1 VEAWKGQQVAGTLWA
16 LALRYL
22 DARRRG
28 SAPPK
33 TKPPS
38 QRPGQRPP
46 GRSSESALGH
56 RLASEP
62 EMLERIVAVRPHSV
76 AVLLTRDQPPQ
87 LKLPGDQLRPS
98 IVPKLRP
105 IQVVVVS
112 TAVTHLDVTVKDL
125 VSLDGYPID
134 HIKIRLAVQLSDTD
148 RYATLVEMVA
158 NHAAD
163 LDDHLLRLVE
173 HEVTTSLQRAVRMN
187 RLADLRRQTL
197 QRVLEDRW
205 LPRGLAGGALLRRSF
220 TVLDAPSPPAE
231 PDTAT
236 ADTLRL
242 PRIAAEQP
250 SPFSRPPPAPTLAIA
265 TRPRLDLTMDARL
278 HRVWRDHADQELLG
292 IAGAKES
299 DGVTVIAVP
308 SRQLGAYEG
317 SRLEEAFR
325 KYYADGR
332 VRVVSTVAESYDDV
346 VRAWFNQVDSSHGR
360 VISVQPTADH
370 AALRIGI
377 DQDRLGGKGAEH
389 EVTVGRYA
397 DRQALRA
404 LLPYERVEFV
414 AADAS

>member
-1 VEAWKGQQVAGTLWA
+1 MAGTLWA

-22 DARRRG
+22 DARRRAVG
-28 SAPPK
+28 ACQA
-33 TKPPS
+33 KPPS
-38 QRPGQRPP
+38 KRPGQRPP

-87 LKLPGDQLRPS
+87 LKLPGEQLRPS
-98 IVPKLRP
+98 LVPKLRP

-134 HIKIRLAVQLSDTD
+134 RIKIRLAVQLSDTD

-163 LDDHLLRLVE
+163 LDDHLLRLVQ

-205 LPRGLAGGALLRRSF
+205 LPRGLAGGALIRRSF

-236 ADTLRL
+236 ADTR
-242 PRIAAEQP
+242 PAA
-250 SPFSRPPPAPTLAIA
+250 T
-265 TRPRLDLTMDARL
+265 
-278 HRVWRDHADQELLG
+278 HRG
-292 IAGAKES
+292 GAA
-299 DGVTVIAVP
+299 VTVQPATARSHAGHCHSIPARPHHGRPIAPGVARSCRP
-308 SRQLGAYEG
+308 GA
-317 SRLEEAFR
+317 
-325 KYYADGR
+325 
-332 VRVVSTVAESYDDV
+332 
-346 VRAWFNQVDSSHGR
+346 VRASPGPR
-360 VISVQPTADH
+360 RATAS
-370 AALRIGI
+370 R
-377 DQDRLGGKGAEH
+377 
-389 EVTVGRYA
+389 
-397 DRQALRA
+397 
-404 LLPYERVEFV
+404 
-414 AADAS
+414 

>member
-1 VEAWKGQQVAGTLWA
+1 MAGTLWA

-22 DARRRG
+22 DARRRR
-28 SAPPK
+28 SAPPRA
-33 TKPPS
+33 KPPVK
-38 QRPGQRPP
+38 RPGQRPP

-62 EMLERIVAVRPHSV
+62 EVLERIVAVRPHSV

-87 LKLPGDQLRPS
+87 LKLPGEQLRPS
-98 IVPKLRP
+98 LVPKLRP

-112 TAVTHLDVTVKDL
+112 TAVTHLDVTVRDL

-134 HIKIRLAVQLSDTD
+134 RIKIRLAVQLSDTE
-148 RYATLVEMVA
+148 RYSTLVEMVA
-158 NHAAD
+158 DHSAD

-205 LPRGLAGGALLRRSF
+205 LPRGLAGGALLRRGF
-220 TVLDAPSPPAE
+220 TVLEAPSPPAE
-231 PDTAT
+231 PGGPAAATQVRPPDDTAV
-236 ADTLRL
+236 
-242 PRIAAEQP
+242 QP
-250 SPFSRPPPAPTLAIA
+250 SPFSRPPAQAPPVA
-265 TRPRLDLTMDARL
+265 TRTRLDLTMDARL
-278 HRVWRDHADQELLG
+278 HRVWRDHANQELLG

-299 DGVTVIAVP
+299 DGITVIAVP

-377 DQDRLGGKGAEH
+377 DQDRLGAQGAEH

>member
-1 VEAWKGQQVAGTLWA
+1 MEAWKGQQVAGTLWA

-22 DARRRG
+22 DARRRR
-28 SAPPK
+28 SAPPRA
-33 TKPPS
+33 TPPLK
-38 QRPGQRPP
+38 RPGQRPP
-46 GRSSESALGH
+46 RRSSESALGH

-62 EMLERIVAVRPHSV
+62 EVLERIVAVRPHSV

-87 LKLPGDQLRPS
+87 LKLPGEQLRPS
-98 IVPKLRP
+98 LVPKLRP

-112 TAVTHLDVTVKDL
+112 TAVTHLDVTVRDL

-134 HIKIRLAVQLSDTD
+134 RIKIRLAVQLSDTD
-148 RYATLVEMVA
+148 RYSTLVEMVA

-163 LDDHLLRLVE
+163 LDDQLLRLVE
-173 HEVTTSLQRAVRMN
+173 QEVTTSLQRAVRMN

-220 TVLDAPSPPAE
+220 TVLEAPSPPAE
-231 PDTAT
+231 PGGPAGGSQVRPSAA
-236 ADTLRL
+236 AD
-242 PRIAAEQP
+242 QP
-250 SPFSRPPPAPTLAIA
+250 SPFSRPPAQAPPVAA
-265 TRPRLDLTMDARL
+265 RSRLDLTMDARL

-299 DGVTVIAVP
+299 DGATVIAVP

-325 KYYADGR
+325 KYYDDGR

-346 VRAWFNQVDSSHGR
+346 VRAWFNQVDNSHGR

-370 AALRIGI
+370 VALRIGI
-377 DQDRLGGKGAEH
+377 DQDRLGGQGAEQ